1 MTANRYPSRRRPRNE
16 EPDERPGRD
25 APRSGRITQIA
36 PQRHDPDRVSVFL
49 DGVFAF
55 GLSADLLLEYGLAVG
70 LDLDDARTTEI
81 LAADEIRKATAAAL
95 QLLAY
100 RARAEGEIAARLR
113 QRGFSPPAI
122 DAAMV
127 RLRDWHYVDDADFA
141 ARWVENRQQHRP
153 RSVRMLAHELR
164 AKGVDATTIDETLED
179 AGVDEVGDAREL
191 AEKQRAKYAGLDPDV
206 QTRRIS
212 AFLARRGYSYDVIR
226 QALERDESEDEA
238 GREEGPTCTDE

>member
-1 MTANRYPSRRRPRNE
+1 MTANRYPSRRRPRKE
-16 EPDERPGRD
+16 EAEERLGRD
-25 APRSGRITQIA
+25 APRSGRITAIT
-36 PQRHDPDRVSVFL
+36 PQRHDPDRVSIFL
-49 DGVFAF
+49 DSVFAF

-70 LDLDDARTTEI
+70 IDLDEAQTTEI

-100 RARAEGEIAARLR
+100 RARAEGEIATRLR
-113 QRGFSPPAI
+113 QRGFSAPAI
-122 DAAMV
+122 DGALT

-191 AEKQRAKYAGLDPDV
+191 ADKQRAKYAGLDPDV

-212 AFLARRGYSYDVIR
+212 AFLARRGYGYDVIR
-226 QALERDESEDEA
+226 QALDRDESESES
-238 GREEGPTCTDE
+238 GRETDSACTNE